1 MSAATKPEHEPDP
14 WAMDVV
20 VLRDKHRP
28 ARRVDACEAAA
39 RAVVSLLDD
48 PRCQPDGPWWQ
59 AVQHWENT
67 RIRKIVRRADG
78 KRWADVQEVAGI
90 TVTQPAPDDDHDAA
104 AVRAIVPAPVGGQ
117 PRAVNKLQISGTH
130 LPDDGVSASSDAI
143 VTIEINPMIEMTTGK
158 ACAQCGH
165 AAQRAYRILQESQT
179 QESSQK
185 TWDDDDE
192 QRAQG
197 LHGHVAPAS
206 QQACDQVHGQ
216 LQEGG
221 EAEILRCWRADRF
234 RVCVVTPTV
243 EQWQEHTRPVEIID
257 AGFTEFDGPTATTR
271 AYWHAMCAPESGVHS
286 EG

>member
-1 MSAATKPEHEPDP
+1 M
-14 WAMDVV
+14 
-20 VLRDKHRP
+20 
-28 ARRVDACEAAA
+28 
-39 RAVVSLLDD
+39 
-48 PRCQPDGPWWQ
+48 
-59 AVQHWENT
+59 
-67 RIRKIVRRADG
+67 
-78 KRWADVQEVAGI
+78 
-90 TVTQPAPDDDHDAA
+90 
-104 AVRAIVPAPVGGQ
+104 GGQ

-185 TWDDDDE
+185 TWDDDDG

-216 LQEGG
+216 QLQEGG
-221 EAEILRCWRADRF
+221 EAEILRYWRADRF

>member
-1 MSAATKPEHEPDP
+1 
-14 WAMDVV
+14 
-20 VLRDKHRP
+20 
-28 ARRVDACEAAA
+28 
-39 RAVVSLLDD
+39 
-48 PRCQPDGPWWQ
+48 
-59 AVQHWENT
+59 
-67 RIRKIVRRADG
+67 
-78 KRWADVQEVAGI
+78 
-90 TVTQPAPDDDHDAA
+90 
-104 AVRAIVPAPVGGQ
+104 
-117 PRAVNKLQISGTH
+117 
-130 LPDDGVSASSDAI
+130 
-143 VTIEINPMIEMTTGK
+143 
-158 ACAQCGH
+158 
-165 AAQRAYRILQESQT
+165 AYRILQESQT

-234 RVCVVTPTV
+234 RVRVVTPTV

>member
-1 MSAATKPEHEPDP
+1 
-14 WAMDVV
+14 MDVV

-117 PRAVNKLQISGTH
+117 PRACLLYT
-130 LPDDGVSASSDAI
+130 SDA
-143 VTIEINPMIEMTTGK
+143 
-158 ACAQCGH
+158 A
-165 AAQRAYRILQESQT
+165 
-179 QESSQK
+179 
-185 TWDDDDE
+185 DE
-192 QRAQG
+192 
-197 LHGHVAPAS
+197 
-206 QQACDQVHGQ
+206 
-216 LQEGG
+216 
-221 EAEILRCWRADRF
+221 
-234 RVCVVTPTV
+234 
-243 EQWQEHTRPVEIID
+243 
-257 AGFTEFDGPTATTR
+257 
-271 AYWHAMCAPESGVHS
+271 
-286 EG
+286 